1 MLLAAVLAAA
11 GTERVTVES
20 WGDEPERVSACAELD
35 VATVEYCPGWEL
47 RLAE

>member
-20 WGDEPERVSACAELD
+20 WSDEPERVSACAELD
-35 VATVEYCPGWEL
+35 VATVEYCRGWEL